1 MKLWGTIARR
11 AGPTQIVFEGAS
23 PMDPIDRLRPA
34 YDSFS
39 AIAMTYGI
47 DIVLA
52 IVILAVGWWISNAV
66 ANAMRRALSR
76 TNVDA
81 TLTPV
86 LASLA
91 MWAIRVVAIVAALGK
106 FGIAAA
112 SILTVLGAAGLAIGL
127 ALQGTLQNIAA
138 GLMLLLLRP
147 FRVGDYIEGS
157 GTTAGTVNEI
167 GLFTTRLT
175 KADGIVMYVPNSLIW
190 ANAITNYSAN
200 DRRRVVINFQAQHG
214 LPVEHVLGELKR
226 LIGDDPRIVQDTPA
240 PWVAVTDY
248 TDTGVKYN
256 VGAWTKAS
264 DHANVQ
270 ADLLRKIQPLTR
282 EEPKAS

>member
-1 MKLWGTIARR
+1 
-11 AGPTQIVFEGAS
+11 
-23 PMDPIDRLRPA
+23 MDSIDRLRPA
-34 YDSFS
+34 YDSFT
-39 AIAMTYGI
+39 AIAVTYGI
-47 DIVLA
+47 DILLA
-52 IVILAVGWWISNAV
+52 LLILAVGWWISNTV
-66 ANAMRRALSR
+66 ANAMRRALAR

-147 FRVGDYIEGS
+147 FRVGDYIEGV

-175 KADGIVMYVPNSLIW
+175 KADGIVMFVPNSLIW

-200 DRRRVVINFQAQHG
+200 DRRRVVINFQSQHG
-214 LPVEHVLGELKR
+214 LKVEHVLAELR
-226 LIGDDPRIVQDTPA
+226 SLMSEDSRIVQDGPSA

-256 VGAWTKAS
+256 LGAWTNRS
-264 DHANVQ
+264 DHQYVM
-270 ADLLRKIQPLTR
+270 ADLLRKIQPYTR
-282 EEPKAS
+282 EEAQAA

>member
-1 MKLWGTIARR
+1 
-11 AGPTQIVFEGAS
+11 
-23 PMDPIDRLRPA
+23 MDSIDRLRPA
-34 YDSFS
+34 YDSFT
-39 AIAMTYGI
+39 AIAVTYGI
-47 DIVLA
+47 DILLA
-52 IVILAVGWWISNAV
+52 LLILAVGWWISNTV
-66 ANAMRRALSR
+66 ANAMRRALAR

-147 FRVGDYIEGS
+147 FRVGDYIEGV

-175 KADGIVMYVPNSLIW
+175 KADGIVMFVPNSLIW

-214 LPVEHVLGELKR
+214 LKVEHVLAELR
-226 LIGDDPRIVQDTPA
+226 SLMSEDSRIVQDGPSA

-256 VGAWTKAS
+256 LGAWTNRS
-264 DHANVQ
+264 DHQYVM
-270 ADLLRKIQPLTR
+270 ADLLRKIQPYTR
-282 EEPKAS
+282 EEAQAA

>member
-1 MKLWGTIARR
+1 
-11 AGPTQIVFEGAS
+11 
-23 PMDPIDRLRPA
+23 MDSIDRLRPA
-34 YDSFS
+34 YDSFT
-39 AIAMTYGI
+39 AIAVTYGI
-47 DIVLA
+47 DILLA
-52 IVILAVGWWISNAV
+52 ILILAVGWWISNAV
-66 ANAMRRALSR
+66 ANAMRRTLGR

-147 FRVGDYIEGS
+147 FRVGEYIEGV

-175 KADGIVMYVPNSLIW
+175 KADGIVMFVPNSLIW

-214 LPVEHVLGELKR
+214 LKVETVLAELR
-226 LIGDDPRIVQDTPA
+226 NLMSQDARIVQDGPSA
-240 PWVAVTDY
+240 PWVAVADY

-256 VGAWTKAS
+256 LGAWTSRS
-264 DHANVQ
+264 DHQYVM
-270 ADLLRKIQPLTR
+270 ADLLRKIQPYTR
-282 EEPKAS
+282 EEAQAA

>member
-1 MKLWGTIARR
+1 MDLIEKLH
-11 AGPTQIVFEGAS
+11 
-23 PMDPIDRLRPA
+23 PA
-34 YDSFS
+34 YDVLLAAGIKYGFDVCM
-39 AIAMTYGI
+39 AI
-47 DIVLA
+47 L
-52 IVILAVGWWISNAV
+52 IVIVGWWISNRV
-66 ANAMRRALSR
+66 ANALRRALGR
-76 TNVDA
+76 TNADT

-91 MWAIRVVAIVAALGK
+91 LWAIRVIAIVAALGK

-147 FRVGDYIEGS
+147 FRVGDYIEGI

-175 KADGIVMYVPNSLIW
+175 KADGIVMFVPNSTIW
-190 ANAITNYSAN
+190 ANPVTNYSAN
-200 DRRRVVINFQAQHG
+200 ERRRVVVNFHVPHQQS
-214 LPVEHVLGELKR
+214 VEHVLASLKTMVES
-226 LIGDDPRIVQDTPA
+226 DSRIVDQPA
-240 PWVAVTDY
+240 RPWIAVTDY
-248 TDTGVKYN
+248 TDTGVKIT
-256 VGAWTKAS
+256 VGAWTRTG

-270 ADLLRKIQPLTR
+270 ADLLRQIQPLTKP
-282 EEPKAS
+282 EPAPSVDEPVNA

>member
-1 MKLWGTIARR
+1 
-11 AGPTQIVFEGAS
+11 
-23 PMDPIDRLRPA
+23 MDPIDRLRPA

-39 AIAMTYGI
+39 AVAVTYGI
-47 DIVLA
+47 DILLA
-52 IVILAVGWWISNAV
+52 ILILALGWWV
-66 ANAMRRALSR
+66 ANIVANTLRRALSR
-76 TNVDA
+76 TQVDA

-86 LASLA
+86 LVSLT
-91 MWAIRVVAIVAALGK
+91 MWAIRVIAIVAALGK

-147 FRVGDYIEGS
+147 FRVGDYIEGT

-190 ANAITNYSAN
+190 ANPVTNYSTN
-200 DRRRVVINFQAQHG
+200 ERRRVVINFQAQHG
-214 LPVEHVLGELKR
+214 LQVEHVLGELRK
-226 LIGDDPRIVQDTPA
+226 LVSEDSRIEQVKPA
-240 PWVAVTDY
+240 PWIAVTDY

-256 VGAWTKAS
+256 LGAWTSAG
-264 DHANVQ
+264 DYQNVQ
-270 ADLLRKIQPLTR
+270 ADLLRKIQPFTR
-282 EEPKAS
+282 ETPSAA